1 MRTAGLIRTAF
12 TGMTL
17 LPLLTTA
24 SRGAAAQATG
34 GTSRTT
40 TAGGR
45 FSVTPV
51 LGYMH
56 WDNAS
61 ALANKKADGQ
71 GGFTKT
77 ATTDN
82 LTFGLSADYH
92 VVPALGVGFY
102 FEAARPTTRGDYFP
116 SALFNFGA
124 NLPAELS
131 VVSQRVTVLMY
142 GVEGTFRFGV
152 GRLQPYVGAGAGAVT
167 VNADPQQ
174 SNANASFTHP
184 SFQVGGGLGWRT
196 SENTALTLDV
206 RDYVFTSWNREQLN
220 AVDPSFQN
228 TIFPAANGNPPAAK
242 STLNNIR
249 LALGFTF
256 VPKRGGDAPVNTG
269 EQE

>member
-34 GTSRTT
+34 STT

-196 SENTALTLDV
+196 SENTAVTLDV

-228 TIFPAANGNPPAAK
+228 TIFPAANVNPPAAK